1 MSVKNKTSLK
11 SAKVWQRHALAKACV
26 LAIAGASASSVVWA
40 DPGAALSLTYGTK
53 TGTAAQTLQDG
64 WSIGYN
70 SQWVNEQVGSADI
83 MAPINSAT
91 YFSSL
96 PAGTGGSYPVSIVSN
111 SILSSVLANQGTSSL
126 TSLNRTGP
134 ANDGVLS
141 LNLQIFTG
149 LVDVVTPDF
158 MGAVSATAR
167 LDNSAFTD
175 GTVYISQQGLDAAN
189 LSLSNNSMGA
199 SVGFNSMETP
209 VTVATPTGYVSTSK
223 GFSSLS
229 FAATGSTMGVPA
241 TPTAGSTASVNL
253 SNLQGAFNAAAT
265 AEVVDVMAKIGVS
278 ESSTSLNKSIDLN
291 GNSITATTNNNAAV
305 SVFTSTEDSA
315 AFTGTVGVTNS
326 QSIASGLT
334 SSPTQMAKVSGSSV
348 VLDVRNA
355 VAATTQVT
363 GSITVNDNVVSAVT
377 TGNTAGSKLASGSIV
392 AGNAIVFEG
401 SSNFTGANTTRSTDL
416 TANIGATTANAEA
429 DLLVNNAQRV
439 SSNNFTASVTTPLI
453 TTNLDNLSSN
463 GSLTQNGNK
472 LSASVTNNLA
482 GNLISVGQSASMGSM
497 SGSAVMLNTQ
507 QTKTVTTL
515 AEVTDSEITAT
526 VGHSGATVDGSAS
539 LSSNATTATAQGN
552 LATST
557 VLLKADNLNV
567 GANGLSK
574 NVALTPSAGSGVGS
588 AVAGLAVSTLNVQSN
603 NLQNLS
609 AINTGGSM
617 ALVFEDA
624 GTAVAVSGTQA
635 TANSNQFATTATANS
650 ASNRTTLQAT
660 NAGGMN
666 AAMGNSQTNT
676 NGSTTATSGS
686 TVTPLSIDL
695 TALSTVNGSQLS
707 LSSNSISAQAQ
718 LNTVSNYLSS
728 TLTNTNGL
736 SGMLTNT
743 DAPSAIVGNL
753 TTTAAVT
760 GAVKSQAD
768 LALGN
773 AQVNTG
779 TSALASTY
787 GAIALGAGIVGA
799 TTASTLESSSNR
811 IAATAEGNAASN
823 VMSLNNTN
831 MSEMTAALASGQL
844 MDTTPVTTTTA
855 GTVSVATAAVG
866 ATGKASGISVNDNAV
881 SATSL
886 GNVVANILGV
896 TATTAAGRAVNAP
909 VSGDDVSPTK
919 AIASSTTA
927 DVKAD
932 FALSNSQ
939 VLSQTSLIN
948 DIASAVSGAV
958 SATIG
963 DDISGGST
971 VSMTGN
977 SLTASSRG
985 NSASNTLNMAVGQ
998 LSQADMAVASMQKA
1012 STADIKSLNTAT
1024 GISLDA
1030 SLGSING
1037 SQLTVSNNRVDSAVM
1052 ANTVSNQVTVSST
1065 NVTAPS
1071 LVLADKGAAIG
1082 AGATVVATSALVN
1095 DQTSTQNT
1103 MTASVGT
1110 DSTSSVI
1117 ELLAANVNDGSALT
1131 MSGNTLASAAYN
1143 NLATNGMTLAM
1154 TTGAGM
1160 TGAIA
1165 SRQNVSSLAAP
1176 SVAATFGGVK
1186 LAVET
1191 VTGTGTLNPS
1201 LTVSSNSISAEN
1213 LGNSVSN
1220 SLAVTAG
1227 QWDGRSSDFT
1237 VPALTANTSLSTN
1250 YAVADL
1256 AVANQQNVLGTGKT
1270 VAVITANVVGTVENN
1285 YADLTEGSITA
1296 NGNAVSAAATG
1307 SEARNVLSVNTSG
1320 MSGTTL
1326 GVASQQIMDLGKILS
1341 TAKTGS
1347 TGVGVTGTTTG
1358 DVSGGNISV
1367 NNNTVLATSAANS
1380 VSNSLSAT
1388 ATNVLG
1394 TTASVVPTTSFDSTT
1409 LTVQAD
1415 MAVLNN
1421 QKTVNST
1428 VNAETG
1434 TSSVAARIQQVLG
1447 DVTSGANSSN
1457 LSLNGN
1463 GVASVAYAN
1472 RAGNSATVA
1481 INSMVG
1487 MTAGLGNGQKA
1498 QGSSLAATTYGVI
1511 DSQLASVDASNVT
1524 ANANAIS
1531 ASALGNNATNSFS
1544 VSGSN
1549 ASGRSVQSSFT
1560 RDNSVTE
1567 ADLVLNNTQVM
1578 VDSTVR
1584 VITDGRINMVSA
1596 GDVSA
1601 TAPAAS
1607 NLSLNTNTISAYGAS
1622 NYASNSMAL
1631 SSTNLTNATSALMS
1645 MQTTDMTLLNSPQVT
1660 VAGNVLLQAGG
1671 VSDAN
1676 LAMSSNIVKSTALD
1690 NVAGNVLTL
1699 VGATATGAA
1708 ELSMA
1713 GLESPI
1719 ANSVTSSVA
1728 ADLSLINLQTS
1739 AHGGLMDARTGYDAS
1754 NSADAV
1760 DIALSVGGAAGAS
1773 VTGSDNAVSS
1783 LLYANN
1789 ASNIL
1794 GMNVTTVS
1802 AMTAA
1807 LSNTQQ
1813 VNLGALAVSTLGG
1826 IRLTSSGAV
1835 ANSNLTLKD
1844 NSVGATAGANDA
1856 SNAMAV
1862 TSTDLI
1868 GRALVGREASVGSF
1882 LVTSDFALGNE
1893 QQLVGGTT
1901 VAATSTGDVH
1911 LNVATNTIG
1920 TSNLTLS
1927 GNTLSATGSGNNASN
1942 ALSMSAT
1949 NISQASLGLASEQ
1962 SLDAGTSVTST
1973 TTGSIMM
1980 TGGVT
1985 TDSALSAANNTI
1997 KSTALG
2003 NLVTNTLT
2011 ATASNFTGPTSITV
2025 TAAATSGTTSVA
2037 ADFAI
2042 ANKQINDSTSDIK
2055 AETFGTVQMA
2065 LGNVTGTTA
2074 SSSSSSLTGNALKA
2088 LAQSNS
2094 ASNELKLNVTQLAS
2108 ATAGVASYQGSD
2120 AAVSASVAPDSGST
2134 SGGLFAITSGN
2145 VTSGAITVSGNNA
2158 SALAGINEAFNTL
2171 TVTGSNLLGRGR
2183 PVTPPTAGTV
2193 SSVGADFAVMNSQLT
2208 DGTAEASV
2216 DAGTSGFISSGR
2228 FITGGSVTVSGNAL
2242 LARASANT
2250 ANNSLTLN
2258 ASSRLEASGVVHNLQ
2273 VMGEHATTKA
2283 SIASTSVVGAE
2294 LNTAAGVAV
2303 VSVKDNAVTAQAT
2316 GNVANNALNA
2326 SASSAM
2332 TPAGASGTPS
2342 FAVLNSQSTGAAP
2355 ATGYGVQSVINGIT
2369 FGSSELGG
2377 ALNSGSSSVSGNQL
2391 QAVAYGNSVN
2401 NSVSVGS
2408 LTPSLNTASAS
2419 ITNVQYNLTSV
2430 NASISNASVQ
2440 ASGTSAGSINAQGA
2454 SLNISGNSIVAM
2466 AVGNRAVNTITGR

>member
-11 SAKVWQRHALAKACV
+11 SAKTWQRHALAKACA

-149 LVDVVTPDF
+149 LVDLATPDF
-158 MGAVSATAR
+158 LGAVSATAR
-167 LDNSAFTD
+167 LDNSALVD
-175 GTVYISQQGLDAAN
+175 GTVYITQQGLDAAN

-209 VTVATPTGYVSTSK
+209 VTVATPAGYVSTSK
-223 GFSSLS
+223 GYSSLT
-229 FAATGSTMGVPA
+229 FAATGSTMGAPA

-265 AEVVDVMAKIGVS
+265 AEVVDVMAKIGIS

-291 GNSITATTNNNAAV
+291 GNSITATANNNSAL
-305 SVFTSTEDSA
+305 SVFTSTAASA

-355 VAATTQVT
+355 DAATTQVT
-363 GSITVNDNVVSAVT
+363 GSITVNDNVVSAVS
-377 TGNTAGSKLASGSIV
+377 TGNTAGSKSASGSIV

-401 SSNFTGANTTRSTDL
+401 GSNFTGANTTRSTDL

-439 SSNNFTASVTTPLI
+439 DSNKFTASVATPLI

-463 GSLTQNGNK
+463 GSLTQNGNT
-472 LSASVTNNLA
+472 LSASATNNLA

-497 SGSAVMLNTQ
+497 SGSTVVLNTQ

-515 AEVTDSEITAT
+515 AEVTDSEITGT
-526 VGHSGATVDGSAS
+526 VGHLGATVDGSAS
-539 LSSNATTATAQGN
+539 LSSNAITATAQGN

-588 AVAGLAVSTLNVQSN
+588 AIAGLAVSTLNVQSN

-617 ALVFEDA
+617 ALVFEDG

-635 TANSNQFATTATANS
+635 TANSNQFATSAMANS
-650 ASNRTTLQAT
+650 ASNRTTLQAN

-666 AAMGNSQTNT
+666 AAIGNSQTNT

-728 TLTNTNGL
+728 TLTNTNGV

-743 DAPSAIVGNL
+743 DAPGAIVGNL

-787 GAIALGAGIVGA
+787 GAIALGAGDVGA
-799 TTASTLESSSNR
+799 TSASTLESSRNR

-866 ATGKASGISVNDNAV
+866 ATGLASGISVNDNAV

-886 GNVVANILGV
+886 GNVVANTLGV
-896 TATTAAGRAVNAP
+896 TATTVAGRAVNAP

-963 DDISGGST
+963 DDINGGST

-985 NSASNTLNMAVGQ
+985 NSASNALNMAVGQ

-1052 ANTVSNQVTVSST
+1052 ANTVSNQVTISST

-1071 LVLADKGAAIG
+1071 LVLADKGAAIN
-1082 AGATVVATSALVN
+1082 AGATVVATSALAN

-1110 DSTSSVI
+1110 GSASSVI

-1143 NLATNGMTLAM
+1143 NLATNGMTLAV

-1160 TGAIA
+1160 TGAVA

-1191 VTGTGTLNPS
+1191 VTGTDTLNPS
-1201 LTVSSNSISAEN
+1201 LTLSNNSISAEN

-1220 SLAVTAG
+1220 SLAVTAV
-1227 QWDGRSSDFT
+1227 QWDGRASDVI

-1307 SEARNVLSVNTSG
+1307 SEARNALTVNTSG

-1326 GVASQQIMDLGKILS
+1326 GVASQQVMDLGKILS

-1388 ATNVLG
+1388 AINVLG

-1421 QKTVNST
+1421 QKTINST

-1434 TSSVAARIQQVLG
+1434 ISSEAARIKQVLG
-1447 DVTSGANSSN
+1447 DVTSGTNASN

-1472 RAGNSATVA
+1472 RAGNSAAVA

-1498 QGSSLAATTYGVI
+1498 QGSSLAATTYGAI
-1511 DSQLASVDASNVT
+1511 ESQLASVDASNVT

-1531 ASALGNNATNSFS
+1531 ASALGNTATNSFG

-1560 RDNSVTE
+1560 RDDSVTE
-1567 ADLVLNNTQVM
+1567 ADLVLNNTQV
-1578 VDSTVR
+1578 VVNSTVR
-1584 VITDGRINMVSA
+1584 AFTDGRINMVSA
-1596 GDVSA
+1596 GAVA
-1601 TAPAAS
+1601 GTVAAS
-1607 NLSLNTNTISAYGAS
+1607 NLSLNANTISAYGAS

-1645 MQTTDMTLLNSPQVT
+1645 MQSTDMTSLNSPQVT
-1660 VAGNVLLQAGG
+1660 VAGNVLLQAGA

-1676 LAMSSNIVKSTALD
+1676 LVMNSNMVKSTALD

-1708 ELSMA
+1708 GLSMA
-1713 GLESPI
+1713 GLESPL
-1719 ANSVTSSVA
+1719 ANTGTSSVA
-1728 ADLSLINLQTS
+1728 ADVSLINLQTS
-1739 AHGGLMDARTGYDAS
+1739 AHGGAMDARTGYDAAD
-1754 NSADAV
+1754 SADAV
-1760 DIALSVGGAAGAS
+1760 DIALSIGGAARAS

-1813 VNLGALAVSTLGG
+1813 VNLGALAASTLGG
-1826 IRLTSSGAV
+1826 IRLSSSGAV
-1835 ANSNLTLKD
+1835 ANSNLTLND

-1868 GRALVGREASVGSF
+1868 GRDLASRKASVGSF
-1882 LVTSDFALGNE
+1882 SVTSDFALGNE
-1893 QQLVGGTT
+1893 QQLIGGTT
-1901 VAATSTGDVH
+1901 VAATATGDVH
-1911 LNVATNTIG
+1911 LDVVTNTIG

-1980 TGGVT
+1980 TGGVA

-2011 ATASNFTGPTSITV
+2011 ATASNFTGPTSSTV
-2025 TAAATSGTTSVA
+2025 TAAATSATTSVA

-2120 AAVSASVAPDSGST
+2120 AAVSASVAPDSNSS
-2134 SGGLFAITSGN
+2134 SGGVFAITSGH

-2171 TVTGSNLLGRGR
+2171 TVTGSNLLGRGLS
-2183 PVTPPTAGTV
+2183 VSAPTASTV

-2228 FITGGSVTVSGNAL
+2228 FITGGSVSVSGNAL

-2250 ANNSLTLN
+2250 ANNSLTLT

-2273 VMGEHATTKA
+2273 AMGENATTKA

-2303 VSVKDNAVTAQAT
+2303 VSVKDNTVTAQAT

-2326 SASSAM
+2326 SASSAI

-2355 ATGYGVQSVINGIT
+2355 VTGYGVQSVINGIT

-2401 NSVSVGS
+2401 NSVSVAS

-2430 NASISNASVQ
+2430 NASISNANVQ